1 MRIEPVERIHPLKSS
16 KDKTPDFM
24 MGSEQRQ
31 RETFKMLLEQQK
43 QQLLQQQQQQ
53 SEDRPKT
60 LVRRFDRVEI
70 SSEGRRLYERS
81 KQTK

>member
-31 RETFKMLLEQQK
+31 RDTFQRLLQQK
-43 QQLLQQQQQQ
+43 QQQQQKV
-53 SEDRPKT
+53 EDKPKT
-60 LVRRFDRVEI
+60 LVRRLDTVEI
-70 SSEGRRLYERS
+70 SSQARRLYEQS
-81 KQTK
+81 KENK

>member
-31 RETFKMLLEQQK
+31 RDTFQRLLQQK
-43 QQLLQQQQQQ
+43 QQQQQKV
-53 SEDRPKT
+53 EDKPKT
-60 LVRRFDRVEI
+60 LVRRLDTVEI
-70 SSEGRRLYERS
+70 SSQARRLYEQS
-81 KQTK
+81 KGNK

>member
-31 RETFKMLLEQQK
+31 RDTFQRLLKQK
-43 QQLLQQQQQQ
+43 QQQQQKA
-53 SEDRPKT
+53 EDKPKT
-60 LVRRFDRVEI
+60 LVRRLDTVEI
-70 SSEGRRLYERS
+70 SSQARRLYEQS
-81 KQTK
+81 KENK

>member
-31 RETFKMLLEQQK
+31 RDTFQRLLQQK
-43 QQLLQQQQQQ
+43 QQQQQKA
-53 SEDRPKT
+53 EDKPKT
-60 LVRRFDRVEI
+60 LVRRPDTVEI
-70 SSEGRRLYERS
+70 SSQARRLYEQS
-81 KQTK
+81 KENK

>member
-31 RETFKMLLEQQK
+31 RDTFQRLLQQK
-43 QQLLQQQQQQ
+43 QQQQQKA
-53 SEDRPKT
+53 EDKPKT
-60 LVRRFDRVEI
+60 LVRRLDTVEI
-70 SSEGRRLYERS
+70 SSQARRLYEQS
-81 KQTK
+81 KENK

>member
-31 RETFKMLLEQQK
+31 RETFQRLLQQK
-43 QQLLQQQQQQ
+43 QQQQQT
-53 SEDRPKT
+53 EDKPKT
-60 LVRRFDRVEI
+60 LVRRLDTVEI
-70 SSEGRRLYERS
+70 SSQGRRLYEMS

>member
-31 RETFKMLLEQQK
+31 RETFQRLLQQK
-43 QQLLQQQQQQ
+43 QQQQQT
-53 SEDRPKT
+53 EDRPKT
-60 LVRRFDRVEI
+60 LVRRLDTVEI
-70 SSEGRRLYERS
+70 SSQGRRLYEMS

>member
-31 RETFKMLLEQQK
+31 RDTFQRLLQQK
-43 QQLLQQQQQQ
+43 QQQQQKV
-53 SEDRPKT
+53 EDKPKT
-60 LVRRFDRVEI
+60 LVRRLDIVEI
-70 SSEGRRLYERS
+70 SSQARRLYEQS
-81 KQTK
+81 KENK

>member
-31 RETFKMLLEQQK
+31 RDTFQRLLQQQK
-43 QQLLQQQQQQ
+43 QQQQQKA
-53 SEDRPKT
+53 EDKPKT
-60 LVRRFDRVEI
+60 LVRRLDTVEI
-70 SSEGRRLYERS
+70 SSEGRRLYEQS
-81 KQTK
+81 KKVT

>member
-1 MRIEPVERIHPLKSS
+1 MRIEPVEKIHPLKSS

-31 RETFKMLLEQQK
+31 RDTFQRMLQSK
-43 QQLLQQQQQQ
+43 AKQQQ
-53 SEDRPKT
+53 SEGSPKT
-60 LVRRFDRVEI
+60 LVKRFDTVEI
-70 SSEGRRLYERS
+70 SPQGRRLYEKS